1 MFNHHRTAEAA
12 DDVPFVAEAT
22 MIEAEDPTSEVLP
35 EVAAVEARLETIPPE
50 LVTEALVVEVVRAA
64 EQAAMTRK
72 VEAVIERAR
81 GELWLAVGRQDIAEA
96 MLAGDRLASAERVA
110 AYWPSGGLD
119 AGVVAEVIEIAGS
132 KIRWAVAQL
141 PAVPE
146 LAYAAKL
153 AEYRAQDPRRQ
164 VAQDPPVPSQADI
177 DAKRAL
183 AAYVGHRDRVLAGVR
198 SWHAGVGQPGMD
210 VLGLLQSAASH
221 IDQIAQIGEEARRVA
236 AQVSSANGIQVGVAG

>member
-1 MFNHHRTAEAA
+1 MFNHRQPAAAA
-12 DDVPFVAEAT
+12 DDVSSVAEAT

-35 EVAAVEARLETIPPE
+35 EVAAVQARLETIPPE

-64 EQAAMTRK
+64 ERAAMTRK
-72 VEAVIERAR
+72 LAEVIERAR
-81 GELWLAVGRQDIAEA
+81 AELSRAVGRQDIAEA

-110 AYWPSGGLD
+110 TYWPSGGPD
-119 AGVVAEVIEIAGS
+119 AGVVAEAIEIADS

-146 LAYAAKL
+146 LTYAVKL

-164 VAQDPPVPSQADI
+164 VVQDPPVPSQADI

-183 AAYVGHRDRVLAGVR
+183 AAYVGHRDRVLGGVR
-198 SWHAGVGQPGMD
+198 SWHAGVGQPGRD

-221 IDQIAQIGEEARRVA
+221 IDQIGQVGDEARRVA
-236 AQVSSANGIQVGVAG
+236 DQVSSANRVQVGVAG